1 MWLDRTSRTSLMA
14 RFNAEQS
21 KGLKIT
27 NLWYEG
33 MNLVLPIDL
42 AVNMLLDLEFY
53 ASQCF
58 DNT

>member
-1 MWLDRTSRTSLMA
+1 MWLDRSSRTSLMA

-21 KGLKIT
+21 KGLEETSI
-27 NLWYEG
+27 WYEG
-33 MNLVLPIDL
+33 MNIVLPIEH
-42 AVNMLLDLEFY
+42 AISMLLDLEIY